1 MRRPAGQRGFHL
13 SWIAEIRESRTREI
27 RARRDDGACRA
38 HVTEEQRRQTGGIA
52 ARMPSNFHSELP
64 VSGHGPQLTS
74 ASALVPLW
82 DRAAEWT
89 RRLSMV
95 REARAFLYL
104 STYYV
109 EHDSYAAE
117 LLSALTVAQRRGV
130 AVHLLVDGF
139 GQRLGGVLMSRE
151 QRTEL
156 AAMLADLRG
165 AGADVTT
172 YRPRGYAQRWLGGG
186 QHVKIQVSEAGEAIF
201 GSSNLSRSSFEGWN
215 EYSVAVR
222 GPVVPT
228 LLRSYRD
235 IGGVV
240 QESHI
245 RALTDVVTAISQAT
259 VDSRDMPADI
269 MLEYWLCNPNA
280 HQDVAGP
287 LGWRGRNVLTDRLVE
302 RIDSARRSIRITSFY
317 FKPVEPLLVALVDA
331 ARRGVHVE
339 VYHSHRDAL
348 PATDLAWIA
357 AAANY
362 ERLLEVKMHL
372 YENRRGEHSKI
383 VLVDDEWAAFGSYN
397 FEHAAHD
404 RLAEA
409 MLVSADA
416 RATRPAAA
424 IFDELRQHPDN
435 VPVTLEVLR
444 SLPARL
450 KVRRR
455 LLGRFKRWM

>member
-1 MRRPAGQRGFHL
+1 MPPA
-13 SWIAEIRESRTREI
+13 
-27 RARRDDGACRA
+27 
-38 HVTEEQRRQTGGIA
+38 
-52 ARMPSNFHSELP
+52 FHSELP
-64 VSGHGPQLTS
+64 APGHGPQVTA
-74 ASALVPLW
+74 ASALLPLW
-82 DRAAEWT
+82 NRAAEWT

-95 REARAFLYL
+95 REARSFLYL

-109 EHDSYAAE
+109 EHDSYGTE
-117 LLSALTVAQRRGV
+117 LLSELTVAQRRGV
-130 AVHLLVDGF
+130 AVHLLIDGF

-151 QRTEL
+151 QRTAL
-156 AAMLADLRG
+156 AAILEDLRESG
-165 AGADVTT
+165 AVVTT

-222 GPVVPT
+222 GPVVAT

-240 QESHI
+240 EESHL
-245 RALTDVVTAISQAT
+245 RELTDVVTAVSQAT
-259 VDSRDMPADI
+259 VDSRDLPAEI

-280 HQDVAGP
+280 HQGVAGP
-287 LGWRGRNVLTDRLVE
+287 LGWRGRNVVTDRLVG
-302 RIDSARRSIRITSFY
+302 RIGSARRSIRITSFY
-317 FKPVEPLLVALVDA
+317 FKPVEPLLEALIDA
-331 ARRGVHVE
+331 ARRGVRIE

-357 AAANY
+357 SAANY
-362 ERLLEVKMHL
+362 DRLLEVGMYL

-409 MLVSADA
+409 MLVTTDA

-424 IFDELRQHPDN
+424 IFDGLRQHPDN
-435 VPVTLEVLR
+435 VLVTPEVLG